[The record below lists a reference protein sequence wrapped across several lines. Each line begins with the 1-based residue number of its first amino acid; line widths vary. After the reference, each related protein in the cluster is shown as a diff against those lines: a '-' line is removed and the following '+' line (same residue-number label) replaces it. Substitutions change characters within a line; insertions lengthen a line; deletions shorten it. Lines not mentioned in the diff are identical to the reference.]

1 MLGVLFFLHF
11 SLSAVSQSVITPQPV
26 FENYTSDNG
35 LPSSETYHSYQ
46 DSLGYIWFATSNG
59 VSRFDGNTFEN
70 YDLDNGLVDNTIEE
84 IYPDFK
90 GRLWFISS
98 SGKLA
103 YYEKGTIHPYPFNN
117 KIQKL
122 IPLTRGPI
130 KKSFFIDRS
139 ENLYISF
146 KKFGCLKISKEGIVQ
161 KITSFYDEGVVVI
174 DRLINGD
181 ALIVTPQKPNANVL
195 CYSDGENRYIWD
207 YQKETGEST
216 VYNFHNFASFLPNN
230 SLLYTGWG
238 FLFQLNKGKVERK
251 IRFDSEIIWL
261 SVDHQN
267 NLWVAPSRGGVFCY
281 PNINIYQKPKLQ
293 ILTDVQVTSVLT
305 DRENGVWFT
314 TLNNGVY
321 YTNNVNAKTYSK
333 EDDFLNLGLSSIYAE
348 NDRVY
353 VGFDNG
359 ILGVIENSEINFS
372 EPARNIY
379 FSSTIRDIVGD
390 PNNEGVW
397 VLSTT
402 SIHHLSSEKVSHF
415 TKSLNNFFGIH
426 PRQII
431 ASQKGDFIV
440 ASAKG
445 LKRFDGKKITYDSFQ
460 SKEFSAVIFS
470 VFEKPNGEILL
481 GCANGLWSYNGK
493 SYSYLGENEPLLS
506 KRILSI
512 VGSNDGRIYFGTK
525 GLGLIVMNTN
535 GTLFQLSKKDG
546 IASKTINQVYFDGEY
561 IWLATSEGAT
571 QLRVNAN
578 GSYSALEINKSK
590 GLPTNDVQRIFRF
603 KNNILIATRKG
614 LTILDVNEIKPN
626 TVAPL
631 CHITKVM
638 VNNSEVAIISEHL
651 DLNYNQYLIDFH
663 FKGLSF
669 ISPSDQQYRYRLL
682 GLDSTWVYTKN
693 TNAIFSNL
701 PSNDYVFQIQA
712 QNTDGI
718 WSSLQELN
726 IFIDKPFWKTY
737 WFNILFALLFSSL
750 LFLIYILRVKAIKKR
765 NDLINTTHLYKQQSL
780 RQQMNPHF
788 IFNTLNSIQ
797 LYILEND
804 AINSHKYLTK
814 FARLIRLTLDNS
826 QESVVL
832 IKDEVDALKLY
843 LELESLRLEGKFDY
857 SIDIE
862 DLTILDLKIPTL
874 LIQPFVENSI
884 WHGIMLKESQ
894 TGRVN
899 IKIEQQKGSILCS
912 TEDNGVGRKKA
923 NHLRDEKTRKHK
935 SLGYKITSQRIELLN
950 LIYSDKFKVV
960 YKDLIDEN
968 QQSRGTR
975 VEITIPIG

>member
-35 LPSSETYHSYQ
+35 LPSSEIYHSYQ

-122 IPLTRGPI
+122 ITSTRGPV

-139 ENLYISF
+139 ENIYISF

-174 DRLINGD
+174 DRFINGN
-181 ALIVTPQKPNANVL
+181 ALIVTPQKPSANL
-195 CYSDGENRYIWD
+195 LYYSDGENKYVWD
-207 YQKETGEST
+207 YQKEAKKNI
-216 VYNFHNFASFLPNN
+216 VFNFHNFASFLPNN
-230 SLLYTGWG
+230 SLLFSGWG
-238 FLFQLNKGKVERK
+238 FLFQLNKGKVEK
-251 IRFDSEIIWL
+251 KVRFDSEIIWL
-261 SVDHQN
+261 SVDNQN
-267 NLWVAPSRGGVFCY
+267 NIWVAPSRGGVVSY
-281 PNINIYQKPKLQ
+281 PNADIEQKPSLQ
-293 ILTDVQVTSVLT
+293 ILSDIQVTSVMT

-321 YTNNVNAKTYSK
+321 YTNSINAKTYSK
-333 EDDFLNLGLSSIYAE
+333 EDDFSNLGLSSIYAK
-348 NDRVY
+348 NNRIY

-359 ILGVIENSEINFS
+359 TLGIIENSKISYS
-372 EPARNIY
+372 EPALSIY
-379 FSSTIRDIVGD
+379 FPSTIRDIVGNQEND
-390 PNNEGVW
+390 DIW
-397 VLSTT
+397 VLS
-402 SIHHLSSEKVSHF
+402 SYAIHNLSNNNFTHF
-415 TKSLNNFFGIH
+415 IRTLNNYLGIH
-426 PRQII
+426 PRQIVTSI
-431 ASQKGDFIV
+431 KGDFLI
-440 ASAKG
+440 ASAQG
-445 LKRFDGKKITYDSFQ
+445 LKRFDGKNITYDSFHL
-460 SKEFSAVIFS
+460 KEFSAVVNS
-470 VFEKPNGEILL
+470 VFEKPNGEVLL

-512 VGSNDGRIYFGTK
+512 AGSNDGRIYFGTK

-651 DLNYNQYLIDFH
+651 DLNYNQNLIDFH

-701 PSNDYVFQIQA
+701 PSNDYAFQIQA

-832 IKDEVDALKLY
+832 IKDEVEALKLY

-912 TEDNGVGRKKA
+912 IEDNGVGRKKA
-923 NHLRDEKTRKHK
+923 NHLRDENTRKHK